1 MKDFKLVNDSVKSL
15 TQVTY
20 LLWILNKNFL
30 WDYRTLEFFFQKCL
44 ESILKIR
51 DIILPTKVPKV
62 KAMVFPVVM
71 HGYENW
77 ATKKAKHWKIDV
89 FWTVLLKKTLESPLD
104 CKEIKLVNPKQNQP
118 WIFIGSNDAEAPI
131 LWPPDA
137 RSWLIRKDPDAEK
150 DWRQEEKGMTEDRMV
165 GWHHQF
171 NGREFEQALGDGE
184 GQGSLACCSS

>member
-118 WIFIGSNDAEAPI
+118 WIFIGSNDAEAEAPVI
-131 LWPPDA
+131 
-137 RSWLIRKDPDAEK
+137 
-150 DWRQEEKGMTEDRMV
+150 G
-165 GWHHQF
+165 HQI
-171 NGREFEQALGDGE
+171 
-184 GQGSLACCSS
+184 